1 MILASFE
8 GQLCLCDWKYR
19 KMRMAVDN
27 RIKGG
32 LGSEYFEESTVVIRK
47 AIDQLEE
54 YFAGERKE
62 FGIQLLM
69 VGTSFQNQIWNELI
83 NIPYGETESYLGL
96 SHRISNKKAIRAVAA
111 ANGANALSIFVPC
124 HRIIGSRGELVGYAG
139 GTGAKKKLLQLEG
152 AITKDTQLEIFE

>member
-1 MILASFE
+1 MT
-8 GQLCLCDWKYR
+8 
-19 KMRMAVDN
+19 VDN

-32 LGSEYFEESTVVIRK
+32 LGGEYFEESTDVIMK
-47 AIDQLEE
+47 AIDQLAE

-69 VGTSFQNQIWNELI
+69 VGTPFQNQIWNELI

-96 SHRISNKKAIRAVAA
+96 SHRLSNDKAIRAVAA

-124 HRIIGSRGELVGYAG
+124 HRIIGSKGELVGYAG
-139 GTGAKKKLLQLEG
+139 GTNVKKKLLELEG
-152 AITKDTQLEIFE
+152 VLRKDIQLEIF

>member
-32 LGSEYFEESTVVIRK
+32 LGSEYFEESTDVIRK